1 MRISLAFVR
10 AKLHVVPAANIG
22 IDVGIKPVSFD
33 VRKLGKYYVVFKA
46 FFFLNIPTDCLTLSL
61 SVSLSYYSCDV

>member
-33 VRKLGKYYVVFKA
+33 VRKLGKYYVVFKP
-46 FFFLNIPTDCLTLSL
+46 FFFFKHSH
-61 SVSLSYYSCDV
+61 

>member
-33 VRKLGKYYVVFKA
+33 VRELGK
-46 FFFLNIPTDCLTLSL
+46 
-61 SVSLSYYSCDV
+61 

>member
-1 MRISLAFVR
+1 MRISLAFER

-33 VRKLGKYYVVFKA
+33 VRELGNYYVVFNS
-46 FFFLNIPTDCLTLSL
+46 FFLTFPLT
-61 SVSLSYYSCDV
+61 VSLSPHLSHFHTTAVMFN